1 VSDVVRFTH
10 PDGKVLTLTRNPN
23 DPTKW
28 MTSFEDGTGL
38 CDKLKADFE
47 AGMITKGK

>member
-1 VSDVVRFTH
+1 MSDVIKFTH

-28 MTSFEDGTGL
+28 QSSFEDGTGL
-38 CDKLKADFE
+38 SDKLRADFE
-47 AGMITKGK
+47 AGMFGKK